1 MHEVHSDMFHICKSN
16 IDKIKLEIFKFIKI
30 ALIIYFFLRMCLTL
44 IEYFIFY
51 KSIETDSLPDIEE
64 SIYYKLHSQKFYLQ
78 IGFPENSPL
87 YGNIIIYQSQL
98 RLENNEI
105 WVSNL
110 EAQTQQTEQE
120 LTPLIIL
127 SPPFIH
133 VPPHGPGSG
142 A

>member
-1 MHEVHSDMFHICKSN
+1 MFN
-16 IDKIKLEIFKFIKI
+16 VN
-30 ALIIYFFLRMCLTL
+30 R
-44 IEYFIFY
+44 IFY
-51 KSIETDSLPDIEE
+51 KSIKIDPLPDIEE
-64 SIYYKLHSQKFYLQ
+64 SIYYTLHSQKFYLQ

-87 YGNIIIYQSQL
+87 YGNIIIYQLQL

-110 EAQTQQTEQE
+110 RAQTQQPEQE

-127 SPPFIH
+127 SPPFIQ
-133 VPPHGPGSG
+133 VQPHGPDSG